1 MIRTVSSETQMN
13 IHDIGKSGNV
23 DRSGDRTTKA
33 AVRHDVLVPFVA
45 KDEAKISASSR
56 KTAAAIENLV
66 QRARQDGGDRADV
79 VAAALQKLQ
88 SGALDQESVY
98 GATAQQLLDAKFVSG

>member
-1 MIRTVSSETQMN
+1 MDKPALGKGGHVGPRGRT
-13 IHDIGKSGNV
+13 D
-23 DRSGDRTTKA
+23 TKGRGRQGGG
-33 AVRHDVLVPFVA
+33 VQFVA
-45 KDEAKISASSR
+45 KDEAKIRASSR

-98 GATAQQLLDAKFVSG
+98 GATAQQLLDAKFGSG